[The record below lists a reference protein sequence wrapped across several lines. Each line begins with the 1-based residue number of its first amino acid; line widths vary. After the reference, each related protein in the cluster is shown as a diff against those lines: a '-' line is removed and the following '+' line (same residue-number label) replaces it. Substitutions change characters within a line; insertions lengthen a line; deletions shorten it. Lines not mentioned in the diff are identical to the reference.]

1 MGIVVVSNWVYCI
14 IGVIVFLWLSEHL
27 YIESK
32 ETGEEYSMIESKRC
46 MVIGSM
52 IAIGWIVCVP
62 ILVRGGF
69 R

>member
-1 MGIVVVSNWVYCI
+1 MEIGVVCSWVYCI
-14 IGVIVFLWLSEHL
+14 IGMIVFMWLSEHF
-27 YIESK
+27 YMENK
-32 ETGEEYSMIESKRC
+32 ETGEEYSMAESVRC
-46 MVIGSM
+46 MVIGSL